1 MQTLH
6 DPLRAAREAV
16 RSGKFQDA
24 AVTLAELPTEVR
36 EGAEWYLLSAMVSW
50 RLGDFAASRREALA
64 AREGYRARGDADGEM
79 RATNVAAA
87 GAFGLGALAD
97 AEDGFHAAIQLAR
110 ELGDPLMAARCS
122 NNLGNVALYL
132 AQHDVA
138 LSFYRIA
145 RAGFERL
152 GFEHG
157 VAETWI
163 NSAIT
168 WRDLGRHRECLGAAD
183 QALDAAEQAR
193 APRLIAE
200 ALANRGAALA
210 ALGDDTLARVQV
222 DRALGIARQEGD
234 RFAEADVLRLLGLI
248 AQTRGNPEL
257 ALARLREALGVA
269 EALGHPWTT
278 AEVQRDLAR
287 VFRALGR
294 NAEAAGAF
302 AAAETAFRS
311 LGSVPRAEAMQREGA
326 GESG

>member
-1 MQTLH
+1 MQTLR

-24 AVTLAELPTEVR
+24 AVTLAELPPEVR

-64 AREGYRARGDADGEM
+64 ARERYRIRGDADGEM

-97 AEDGFHAAIQLAR
+97 AEDGFHAAMQLAR

-152 GFEHG
+152 GFEYG

-163 NSAIT
+163 NSAIA
-168 WRDLGRHRECLGAAD
+168 WRDLDRHRDCLGAAD
-183 QALDAAEQAR
+183 QALDAAEHAG

-210 ALGDDTLARVQV
+210 ALDDGALGQVQV

-248 AQTRGNPEL
+248 AQKRGNADL
-257 ALARLREALGVA
+257 ALARLGEALAVA
-269 EALGHPWTT
+269 TALGHPWTT
-278 AEVQRDLAR
+278 AEIQRDLAR

-294 NAEAAGAF
+294 NAEAGRAF
-302 AAAETAFRS
+302 AAAEEAFRL
-311 LGSVPRAEAMQREGA
+311 LGSVPRAEAMLREAQG
-326 GESG
+326 G